1 MAKSEEI
8 DLVPVQKP
16 KKSKL
21 SLILI
26 ALLVVMTGAAGFF
39 GWQYFSAAPKVEA
52 KPETAPTAGKEGE
65 EAEPPAAAEEGE
77 HGAGGEHAEKGNQS
91 TVLNFEPFLVNLA
104 DRDNSRYLRITIK
117 LQVAN
122 KNAAD
127 KIASAD
133 VLTSQI
139 RDTILSTLATKNADQ
154 ITTREGKDQL
164 KNEITEKLNG
174 FLPGKPIKAVFFTDF
189 VVQL

>member
-8 DLVPVQKP
+8 DLVPVPKP
-16 KKSKL
+16 RKSKL

-26 ALLVVMTGAAGFF
+26 ALLVLMTGAAGFF
-39 GWQYFSAAPKVEA
+39 GWQYFSASPKVA
-52 KPETAPTAGKEGE
+52 PQPETATKAENEGE
-65 EAEPPAAAEEGE
+65 ETEPPAAEGEGE

-104 DRDNSRYLRITIK
+104 DRDSSRYLRITIK

-122 KNAAD
+122 KGTAD
-127 KIASAD
+127 KIVSAE
-133 VLTSQI
+133 VLTSQM
-139 RDTILSTLATKNADQ
+139 RDTILSTLATKNSDQ
-154 ITTREGKDQL
+154 ITTREGKEQL
-164 KNEITEKLNG
+164 KSEIAEKLNG

>member
-1 MAKSEEI
+1 MAKSDEV
-8 DLVPVQKP
+8 DLVPVPKP
-16 KKSKL
+16 RKSRL

-26 ALLVVMTGAAGFF
+26 ALLVLMSGAAGFF
-39 GWQYFSAAPKVEA
+39 GWQYFSASPK
-52 KPETAPTAGKEGE
+52 TAPPPVTPAAEREGE
-65 EAEPPAAAEEGE
+65 EAEPAATAEEGE
-77 HGAGGEHAEKGNQS
+77 RGAGGEHADKGNQS

-104 DRDNSRYLRITIK
+104 DRDSSRYLRITIK

-122 KNAAD
+122 KNTAD
-127 KIASAD
+127 KIASAE

-139 RDTILSTLATKNADQ
+139 RDTILSTLATKNSDQ

-164 KNEITEKLNG
+164 KSEITEKLNG

>member
-1 MAKSEEI
+1 MAKSDEI
-8 DLVPVQKP
+8 DLVPVPKP
-16 KKSKL
+16 RKSKL

-26 ALLVVMTGAAGFF
+26 ALLLLMTGAAGFF
-39 GWQYFSAAPKVEA
+39 GWQYFSASPKTA
-52 KPETAPTAGKEGE
+52 SQPEIAPTAEKGGE
-65 EAEPPAAAEEGE
+65 ESEPAAAAEEGE
-77 HGAGGEHAEKGNQS
+77 RGAGGEHAEKSNQS

-122 KNAAD
+122 KSTAD
-127 KIASAD
+127 KIASAE

-139 RDTILSTLATKNADQ
+139 RDTILSTLATKNSDQ